1 MTDDDRPATP
11 NRWVVA
17 LPVTPEELV
26 DPRFGRASDVAIA
39 VVEDDRVVD
48 WRVEHVSWDVL
59 HDQSEHG
66 QHHARVVR
74 FMVANMVTVVA
85 ASAMGGGMVHTLGKL
100 GPQIVLGVPASMPGR
115 EAVVAVVQHIENGG

>member
-74 FMVANMVTVVA
+74 FMVANKVTVVA